1 MRLHVAW
8 RSIIRFIKSIFF
20 KKSVIDRAKH
30 FVISSFLKWLYMS
43 CHKVL
48 GFVGL
53 GVQDLLSDTCVD

>member
-1 MRLHVAW
+1 M
-8 RSIIRFIKSIFF
+8 IRFIKSIFF
-20 KKSVIDRAKH
+20 KKSMIDRAKH

-53 GVQDLLSDTCVD
+53 GIQDLLSDTCVD